1 MSDDSIFVE
10 LMKTTMT
17 LSQHLNISP
26 FEIFDRDCD
35 EVIML
40 INFYIMLGENKNTK
54 TQTTAKSSK
63 NDGFWDF

>member
-1 MSDDSIFVE
+1 MTNDSIFVE

-17 LSQHLNISP
+17 LSQQLNISP

-40 INFYIMLGENKNTK
+40 INFYIKLGENKESNKETIVK
-54 TQTTAKSSK
+54 PSK